1 MTRIRRILLLA
12 AMALAVTVTGVAV
25 SPAQAAFADS
35 ARVSTSIATATV
47 APATNVAG
55 SVSCGGR
62 WATVTV
68 KWTKSTAAQVSGHVV
83 RAYWSDGLVE
93 TMATTDA
100 STTTASKD
108 IDVLYLKNY
117 TVTLRVV
124 TRTAYGWTSESAP
137 TAVLAC

>member
-12 AMALAVTVTGVAV
+12 AMTLAVIISGSVVA
-25 SPAQAAFADS
+25 SAQAAFADS
-35 ARVSTSIATATV
+35 AAVSTSIATATV

-68 KWTKSTAAQVSGHVV
+68 NWTRSTAARVSGHVV
-83 RAYWSDGLVE
+83 KAYWSDGLVE
-93 TMATTDA
+93 TMATTNA
-100 STTTASKD
+100 TTTTASKD
-108 IDVLYLKNY
+108 IDVIYMKSY

-124 TRTAYGWTSESAP
+124 TQTSYGWTSESGP
-137 TAVLAC
+137 TAVLSC